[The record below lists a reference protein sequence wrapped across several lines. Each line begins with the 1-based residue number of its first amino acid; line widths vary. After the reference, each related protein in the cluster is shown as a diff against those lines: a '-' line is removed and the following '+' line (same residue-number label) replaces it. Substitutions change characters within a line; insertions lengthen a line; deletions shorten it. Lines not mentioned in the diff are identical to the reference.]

1 MADFAGYLTEFAENE
16 EQGLATYNPQPFCL
30 MMSYLKRSFV
40 LLFWVCTNQLHA
52 EVGPDLVQG
61 PRPDH
66 VNASMVNQPM
76 SEQFMSIQALELAML
91 LITCFT
97 LIYVF
102 YRLNKDRQQMMKRI
116 EQISQALEET
126 NGTPMAL
133 NHSNVRIEEAPAE
146 SAEEKKLVTMKTR
159 DAKWLES
166 LDEVL
171 QSELS
176 NSLLKPMDI
185 AAQMGV
191 CERQLQRK
199 LKKLTG
205 TSPAQYLN
213 QVRLKKGY
221 QYLKSGDF
229 QTISE
234 VAYKV
239 GYKYPDY
246 FSKSFKKFF
255 GIKPNELLNSVI
267 ML

>member
-1 MADFAGYLTEFAENE
+1 
-16 EQGLATYNPQPFCL
+16 
-30 MMSYLKRSFV
+30 MMRYLKRSFV
-40 LLFWVCTNQLHA
+40 LFFWVCTNQLHA
-52 EVGPDLVQG
+52 IVGPDLAQG
-61 PRPDH
+61 HRSDPINVPI
-66 VNASMVNQPM
+66 VNQPV
-76 SEQFMSIQALELAML
+76 SEQFMSMQTLELVIL
-91 LITCFT
+91 LITCLT
-97 LIYVF
+97 LICVF
-102 YRLNKDRQQMMKRI
+102 YRFNKDRQQMMKRI
-116 EQISQALEET
+116 EQISQALGET
-126 NGTPMAL
+126 NGTPVVL
-133 NHSNVRIEEAPAE
+133 NNGDINKMEIQPDPVKEREP
-146 SAEEKKLVTMKTR
+146 VVMKTR

-199 LKKLTG
+199 LKQLTG